1 MKEKRS
7 WLCASE
13 HLTSL
18 PALENLQD
26 IKLYTEQLGRREK
39 NLMQKKHDLNS
50 VSISRIPLDFPG
62 SVPDFLVSAFDLVF
76 FSAWKFFLP
85 TPTYLVSKKPLCC
98 SLCKLVLIT

>member
-1 MKEKRS
+1 M
-7 WLCASE
+7 CASE

-76 FSAWKFFLP
+76 FSA
-85 TPTYLVSKKPLCC
+85 
-98 SLCKLVLIT
+98 